1 MYFFNNELAWFAL
14 EAMKKKLAENDIMV
28 VTIKFRGPITKRL
41 NNPSFSINIEDES
54 NIREIIQLLFENEKE
69 VKEIWTDAEKM
80 ERDAMILVND
90 MDIGLTGGLDTRVK
104 HGDQLIVLPLV
115 HGG

>member
-1 MYFFNNELAWFAL
+1 MSV
-14 EAMKKKLAENDIMV
+14 I
-28 VTIKFRGPITKRL
+28 IKFRGPITKRL
-41 NNPSFSINIEDES
+41 DNPAFCIEIENES

-69 VKEIWTDAEKM
+69 VKEIWTDVEKL

-90 MDIGLTGGLDTRVK
+90 VDIGLTGGLDTIVK